1 MSSTKP
7 TIVFAPG
14 AWHLPS
20 CFDLV
25 KEQLE
30 PLGYPVVGITYPS
43 VGAEP
48 PNKNA
53 TDDALVLKG
62 TLKELTDLGTEIVVI
77 SHSYGGL
84 VASNALEGFG
94 AKQRAADGKKGGV
107 IVNIYVTSFVIPKG
121 NNLVDLLPN
130 GEYLEWMRREGDYV
144 YVNNPADIFYHDLT
158 PEAQQQAISQLKH
171 QSAGVYDS
179 RATYEPWHDIPS
191 AYLATDADRA
201 IVPPAQAGMIS
212 ILGDSALVEHVNTSH
227 SPFLSQ
233 PRAVTD
239 FIVKAAKFDA
249 EQSKA

>member
-1 MSSTKP
+1 MKLSVSLSLITSIMSSTKP

-20 CFDLV
+20 SFDLV

-30 PLGYPVVGITYPS
+30 PLGYPVVGVTYPS

-53 TDDALVLKG
+53 TDDAVVLKA
-62 TLKELTDLGTEIVVI
+62 TLKELADLGTDVVVI

-107 IVNIYVTSFVIPKG
+107 VVNIYVTSFVIPKG

-130 GEYLEWMRREGDYV
+130 GQYLEWMRREVSY
-144 YVNNPADIFYHDLT
+144 PCSTMAL
-158 PEAQQQAISQLKH
+158 
-171 QSAGVYDS
+171 
-179 RATYEPWHDIPS
+179 
-191 AYLATDADRA
+191 LALCD
-201 IVPPAQAGMIS
+201 
-212 ILGDSALVEHVNTSH
+212 
-227 SPFLSQ
+227 FLY
-233 PRAVTD
+233 
-239 FIVKAAKFDA
+239 
-249 EQSKA
+249 